1 MEDYFDWEK
10 AKAFVYL
17 LADGDD
23 DNKVA
28 ISDEMLLVT
37 HKTKKRLFPINQI
50 VQLKVEY
57 KKMLFPLIMGG
68 IITPFAFLSY
78 FTNLFSP
85 WIHLVSMLSGMY
97 FFYLGWSGK
106 SSFTIVLKNSSE
118 DNFYLPSISRNL
130 WAFIDFVNSI
140 IADTSSS
147 GLKAYLF
154 FEIEQEH
161 ADSFFDIS
169 SKAENISIFPV
180 LGSTYSQWK
189 KDKRRIKEENLI
201 VIDPLLTGT
210 EIHFSFD
217 EKTKQM
223 RPQLDRP
230 VPKSSKVDSSDFH

>member
-28 ISDEMLLVT
+28 INDELLLVT
-37 HKTKKRLFPINQI
+37 QNKQKSLFPLNQI
-50 VQLKVEY
+50 VQLKIENR
-57 KKMLFPLIMGG
+57 KMLFPLILGG

-78 FTNLFSP
+78 FANLFLP

-130 WAFIDFVNSI
+130 WAFIDFVNKI
-140 IADTSSS
+140 ITDASNS
-147 GLKAYLF
+147 GRKALLF
-154 FEIEQEH
+154 FEVKKED
-161 ADSFFDIS
+161 ADSFFDTS
-169 SKAENISIFPV
+169 SKTENISIFPV
-180 LGSTYSQWK
+180 LGFTHSQWE
-189 KDKRRIKEENLI
+189 KDKGRIKEKDLI
-201 VIDPLLTGT
+201 VIDPLLAGT

-223 RPQLDRP
+223 RAQLDGP
-230 VPKSSKVDSSDFH
+230 VPKSSKVKSSDFR